1 MLPIISGTTT
11 DRVPAPLSCYRLDL
25 SGGSKD
31 RPQSTVEDSS
41 EAAEES
47 PLLCTICSAPITTGK
62 EAISV
67 NGLHDHVFFNPS
79 GIAFDVRCFQKA
91 PGCLIQGN
99 PTTDFSWFAGY
110 SWQYAFCATCL
121 SHLGWWFR
129 SDDGDSFF
137 GLIATRLI
145 E

>member
-1 MLPIISGTTT
+1 M
-11 DRVPAPLSCYRLDL
+11 
-25 SGGSKD
+25 
-31 RPQSTVEDSS
+31 
-41 EAAEES
+41 
-47 PLLCTICSAPITTGK
+47 LCTICSAHITTGK

-121 SHLGWWFR
+121 SHLGWCFR